1 MSIAQISNYRTNQI
15 LETQNPSSKKTIT
28 AVPLETEARGFALY
42 VGITEEQAT
51 RVGTSL
57 AEIAKELRKTL
68 DQLAPGLSTQSYA
81 AVALAPKDAPGSNI
95 DIVRTALKDPRA
107 INKVS
112 ANDPSGQLP
121 AIGIS
126 IDLNRK
132 RVFLD
137 GIQVPLTAKEFLL
150 LKHLVLNQGEVFT
163 RLQLV
168 ELLANRTEE
177 AANARTIDVHIRRL
191 RAKIAGYEDIIRTI
205 RGGGYS
211 FENHPDVLIE
221 S

>member
-15 LETQNPSSKKTIT
+15 LETPKPSPAKTIT
-28 AVPLETEARGFALY
+28 VVPLETEARGFALY
-42 VGITEEQAT
+42 VGITEDQANKA
-51 RVGTSL
+51 GTSL
-57 AEIAKELRKTL
+57 AAIAKQLRKTL
-68 DQLAPGLSTQSYA
+68 DLIAPGLSTQSYA
-81 AVALAPKDAPGSNI
+81 AVALAPKDLPGSNI

-121 AIGIS
+121 AVGVS
-126 IDLNRK
+126 IDLTRK

-137 GIQVPLTAKEFLL
+137 GIQAPLTAKEFLL
-150 LKHLVLNQGEVFT
+150 LKHLVINQGTVFT
-163 RLQLV
+163 RLDLV
-168 ELLANRTEE
+168 ELLANPEE
-177 AANARTIDVHIRRL
+177 ETANERTIDVHVRRL
-191 RAKIAGYEDIIRTI
+191 RAKIAGYEDIIRTV